1 MLYSFVSDAYDFQRG
16 SKCTPL
22 NIGIVE
28 YEWSWT
34 NGQLET
40 LTTAATAFYRFVT
53 PEGQL
58 LSITPENT
66 VSGGQS
72 IFGESATS
80 ADANGH
86 RDRNGMGAGVATID
100 SQHLLITDNMGG
112 VYIAKTD
119 DYYTGDFVYSFSGN
133 PNQTY
138 TFVPA
143 GDWWWGLAIFIP

>member
-1 MLYSFVSDAYDFQRG
+1 MYISVDHKVTFRGIGFVSDAYDFQRG
-16 SKCTPL
+16 SSTPL

-40 LTTAATAFYRFVT
+40 LLQATAFYRFVT

-72 IFGESATS
+72 IFGESDTY
-80 ADANGH
+80 DANGH
-86 RDRNGMGAGVATID
+86 RDRNGMGYRSTID

-112 VYIAKTD
+112 VYIQ
-119 DYYTGDFVYSFSGN
+119 N
-133 PNQTY
+133 R
-138 TFVPA
+138 
-143 GDWWWGLAIFIP
+143 